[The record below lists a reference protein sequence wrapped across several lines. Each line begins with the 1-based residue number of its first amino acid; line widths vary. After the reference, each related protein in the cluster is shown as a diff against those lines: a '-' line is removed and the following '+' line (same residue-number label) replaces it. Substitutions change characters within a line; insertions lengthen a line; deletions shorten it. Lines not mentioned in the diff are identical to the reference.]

1 MNTAVLFIV
10 NIKTLGID
18 VMEKK
23 TVKNSNQTA
32 DTYSQDWSFFLL
44 AKKYNLK
51 NSTVVTLDS
60 K

>member
-1 MNTAVLFIV
+1 MNTAVLFTV

-32 DTYSQDWSFFLL
+32 DTYSQD
-44 AKKYNLK
+44 
-51 NSTVVTLDS
+51 
-60 K
+60 